1 MRYVLYVL
9 GFLFVLW
16 TVASSL
22 TQVQSHER
30 AVIRR
35 FGRVL
40 DHKPGQGLYIGLPW
54 GIDRVDLAP
63 VGWERTIEIGFNDK
77 EQKEDDVI
85 PTGQM
90 LTGDHNLVNISMA
103 ITYRADEDAPEKFV
117 LQMDN
122 IDAFVARAA
131 EGIVAKWIAGRT
143 VDEILRHGKSELPQ
157 ALLRAL
163 PVRLKDYELGVK
175 VQNASVIKLEPP
187 QEVKD
192 AFDKLAKAK
201 TGIDTRINEA
211 EREANRKRSEAMGRI
226 DLIQREADSY
236 AVIEQRTAKADAET
250 FRKRLAQYQELSRTN
265 PEYLNTLWLDE
276 MTRLYGRMRAEGRI
290 ELLDHFLT
298 SEGLSITQFPLQAR
312 KK

>member
-131 EGIVAKWIAGRT
+131 EGIVAEWIAGRT

>member
-77 EQKEDDVI
+77 EQKEEDAI

-90 LTGDHNLVNISMA
+90 LTGDHNLVNITMS

-117 LQMDN
+117 LQRDN

-131 EGIVAKWIAGRT
+131 EGIVAEWIAGRT
-143 VDEILRHGKSELPQ
+143 VDDVLRRGMSELSLV
-157 ALLRAL
+157 LLRSL
-163 PVRLKDYELGVK
+163 PDRLKHYELGVK

-298 SEGLSITQFPLQAR
+298 SEGLSITQFPLQPR